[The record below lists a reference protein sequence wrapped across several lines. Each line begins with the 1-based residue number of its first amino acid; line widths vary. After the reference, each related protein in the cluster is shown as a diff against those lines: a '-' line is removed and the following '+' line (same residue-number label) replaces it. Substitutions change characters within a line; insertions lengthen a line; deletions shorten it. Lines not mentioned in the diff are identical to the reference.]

1 MSIVRQEHIQG
12 KLHTQ
17 GSILRIKEG
26 QMLILRALIIIIQKE
41 TLTIKGEL
49 KMIRTNI
56 INIGVIMTT
65 TGILHKNR

>member
-1 MSIVRQEHIQG
+1 MRQEHIQG

-49 KMIRTNI
+49 KNDK
-56 INIGVIMTT
+56 NKY
-65 TGILHKNR
+65 HKHRSDHDHNMHFA